1 MPVIWIAGKAYRRT
15 DYDSEADL
23 ETAIIEVQ
31 HRLFGP
37 NRFYLD
43 VKSKIGTKGSV
54 QNIPDGYLLAARV

>member
-1 MPVIWIAGKAYRRT
+1 MSVIWIEGKAYRRT

-23 ETAIIEVQ
+23 ETSIIEVQ

-37 NRFYLD
+37 DRFYLD

-54 QNIPDGYLLAARV
+54 RTSRMATS